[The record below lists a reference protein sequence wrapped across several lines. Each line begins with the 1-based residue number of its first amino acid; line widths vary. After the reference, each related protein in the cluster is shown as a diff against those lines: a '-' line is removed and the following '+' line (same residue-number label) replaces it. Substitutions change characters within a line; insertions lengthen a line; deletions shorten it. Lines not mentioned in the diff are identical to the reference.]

1 MSLFIVM
8 ARFRPDTDMQEVYAV
23 APEEKA
29 QVLALREQGR
39 IGAVHISLPR
49 QTVFIE
55 TFADAEEQARET
67 VETLPMARW
76 WDLDC
81 FPTSLPSIPD
91 DPS

>member
-1 MSLFIVM
+1 MSPFIVM
-8 ARFRPDTDMQEVYAV
+8 ARFRPGTDMQEVYAV
-23 APEEKA
+23 APAEKA
-29 QVLALREQGR
+29 QVLALRDEGR
-39 IGAVHISLPR
+39 IGTVHISLPR

-55 TFADAEEQARET
+55 TFADDEAAALET

-81 FPTSLPSIPD
+81 FPITQPTIPD